1 MLGGAAWKPLSAAG
15 GGGVSVALW
24 KAELQV
30 SDDLMDVLKK
40 KKKVNQILTL
50 RFRSRQRRPALAR
63 WCNCGSW
70 QLRRPRVIHQQEPIR
85 RATAFC

>member
-30 SDDLMDVLKK
+30 SDDLMDVLEKK
-40 KKKVNQILTL
+40 KKSESNSYPEV
-50 RFRSRQRRPALAR
+50 
-63 WCNCGSW
+63 
-70 QLRRPRVIHQQEPIR
+70 
-85 RATAFC
+85 

>member
-1 MLGGAAWKPLSAAG
+1 MGGAFLVLGGAAWKPLSAAG

-40 KKKVNQILTL
+40 KKKK
-50 RFRSRQRRPALAR
+50 
-63 WCNCGSW
+63 
-70 QLRRPRVIHQQEPIR
+70 
-85 RATAFC
+85 